1 MFLLPVFLSIACYH
15 DDELCDNDF
24 NSMFMEMSQRA
35 ERLEEELARAELK
48 IAQLEDEQIE
58 NEDKN
63 LQLKGQYTKL
73 WFVAETFIAQ
83 SSERGEFLMV
93 CPVDRVGGN
102 ETPRLAVVDRSQ
114 VSPDDSDCAFYPIT
128 YSKTG
133 VPSLILN

>member
-1 MFLLPVFLSIACYH
+1 MSLLLTLIGCYPNE
-15 DDELCDNDF
+15 ELCNECGF
-24 NSMFMEMSQRA
+24 LFVAEMSQRA
-35 ERLEEELARAELK
+35 VRLEEELARVETE
-48 IAQLEDEQIE
+48 IARLEDQQIE

-102 ETPRLAVVDRSQ
+102 ETPRLAVVDHSQ
-114 VSPDDSDCAFYPIT
+114 VNPDDPDCAFYPIA
-128 YSKTG
+128 YDPKSG